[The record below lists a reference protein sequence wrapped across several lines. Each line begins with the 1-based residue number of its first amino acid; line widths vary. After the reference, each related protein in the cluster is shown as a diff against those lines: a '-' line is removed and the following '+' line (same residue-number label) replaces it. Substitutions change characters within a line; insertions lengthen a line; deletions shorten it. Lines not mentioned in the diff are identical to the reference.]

1 MVSSRQSESPLVG
14 IHGRDELSA
23 SDERIS
29 DCNSAPPVIV
39 KERQRVV
46 ADAEA
51 PQAPRS
57 CSHSSSD
64 THFRERL
71 LESMSAPDAVGHFP
85 GDASNEVVGAW
96 KCNPFALSRA
106 IRKKWRQKTI
116 WNMLSRIDEIPE
128 QVEGML
134 TQTASDLSMQVDG
147 SVVQMQ
153 DRLREASPT
162 AGEQVA
168 ETLEMLP
175 RYFATSVEANL
186 MDAAALLRQT
196 VSSVTAEL
204 GAKDFEAEDIVQ
216 EIQVIPG
223 KVRKVADEVISRAV
237 NASVEELHQ
246 QLDEALG
253 VLSASCAVREKE
265 LLQHLDQLPV
275 VAEKRLTAAGAVVDS
290 AEDKIVDLMAD
301 LKSEFVPN
309 HWLMEALLRAKASK
323 GLSREGEG
331 EAVEV
336 VLSQREIR
344 AENAERSERSER
356 SQDAENGEALGEV
369 GEKLEDSNVEEE
381 EADSQMR
388 NPGSLGHP
396 EMCTRPC
403 LFFAAGQ
410 CQNRDSCEFCHLP
423 HNRRPTHLDKRNR
436 ELLKSFS
443 SEEKLATILPI
454 LSEKLQKYCN
464 NPAAFQLLLQLETLS
479 ANSGVDLEAMS
490 TTSSKQTAKGE
501 RTLKSALRAVT
512 LRSLLTLLLRT
523 LPKDDHVRHVVEAMI
538 CSLRQPE

>member
-1 MVSSRQSESPLVG
+1 VVSSRKSETALVG
-14 IHGRDELSA
+14 IHGRAELSA
-23 SDERIS
+23 SDENIS

-39 KERQRVV
+39 KERPQRVV
-46 ADAEA
+46 AAG
-51 PQAPRS
+51 APRS

-71 LESMSAPDAVGHFP
+71 LESMSAPDAVAHFP
-85 GDASNEVVGAW
+85 GYASNEVVGAW

-162 AGEQVA
+162 GGEQVA

-175 RYFATSVEANL
+175 RHFANSVEANL

-275 VAEKRLTAAGAVVDS
+275 VAEKRLTATGAVVDS

-323 GLSREGEG
+323 GLSREGE
-331 EAVEV
+331 AVEV
-336 VLSQREIR
+336 VLSPREIR

-369 GEKLEDSNVEEE
+369 ADQKLEDSNAEE
-381 EADSQMR
+381 EADSQVR

-410 CQNRDSCEFCHLP
+410 CQNRESCKFCHLP

-436 ELLKSFS
+436 EILKSFS

-523 LPKDDHVRHVVEAMI
+523 LPKDDRVRHVVEAMI

>member
-1 MVSSRQSESPLVG
+1 MCFQLKEKATDTTASHQTTFLEQEYPHSAATLYSRRHLACPCKMLEIYKQAERKASIINLCHCKSFPKPTCVWCPDTMAPKELQENENNENDRRTGYANQRFECSTAAFSPQELVMRHFRVRVVSSRKSETALVG
-14 IHGRDELSA
+14 IHGRAELSA
-23 SDERIS
+23 SDENIS

-39 KERQRVV
+39 KERPQHVV
-46 ADAEA
+46 AAG
-51 PQAPRS
+51 APRS

-71 LESMSAPDAVGHFP
+71 LESMSAPDAVAHFP

-162 AGEQVA
+162 GGEQVA

-175 RYFATSVEANL
+175 RHFANSVEANL

-275 VAEKRLTAAGAVVDS
+275 VAEKRLTATGAVVDS

-323 GLSREGEG
+323 GLSREGE
-331 EAVEV
+331 AVEV
-336 VLSQREIR
+336 VLSPREIR

-369 GEKLEDSNVEEE
+369 ADQKLEDSNAEE
-381 EADSQMR
+381 EADSQVR
-388 NPGSLGHP
+388 NPGSSW
-396 EMCTRPC
+396 
-403 LFFAAGQ
+403 AATSASFG
-410 CQNRDSCEFCHLP
+410 RFC
-423 HNRRPTHLDKRNR
+423 
-436 ELLKSFS
+436 
-443 SEEKLATILPI
+443 
-454 LSEKLQKYCN
+454 
-464 NPAAFQLLLQLETLS
+464 
-479 ANSGVDLEAMS
+479 
-490 TTSSKQTAKGE
+490 
-501 RTLKSALRAVT
+501 
-512 LRSLLTLLLRT
+512 
-523 LPKDDHVRHVVEAMI
+523 
-538 CSLRQPE
+538 

>member
-1 MVSSRQSESPLVG
+1 M
-14 IHGRDELSA
+14 LSFF
-23 SDERIS
+23 
-29 DCNSAPPVIV
+29 
-39 KERQRVV
+39 QRY
-46 ADAEA
+46 A
-51 PQAPRS
+51 
-57 CSHSSSD
+57 
-64 THFRERL
+64 FRERL
-71 LESMSAPDAVGHFP
+71 LESMSAPDAVAHFP

-162 AGEQVA
+162 GGEQVA

-175 RYFATSVEANL
+175 RHFANSVEANL

-275 VAEKRLTAAGAVVDS
+275 VAEKRLTATGAVVDS

-323 GLSREGEG
+323 GLSREGE
-331 EAVEV
+331 AVEV
-336 VLSQREIR
+336 VLSPREIR

-369 GEKLEDSNVEEE
+369 ADQKLEDSNAEE
-381 EADSQMR
+381 EADSQVR

-410 CQNRDSCEFCHLP
+410 CQNRESCEFCHLP

-523 LPKDDHVRHVVEAMI
+523 LPKGDHVRHVVEAMI

>member
-1 MVSSRQSESPLVG
+1 MVSSRKSETALVG
-14 IHGRDELSA
+14 IHGRAELSA
-23 SDERIS
+23 SDENIS

-39 KERQRVV
+39 KERPQRVV
-46 ADAEA
+46 AAG
-51 PQAPRS
+51 APRS

-71 LESMSAPDAVGHFP
+71 LESMSAPDAVAHFP

-162 AGEQVA
+162 GGEQVA

-175 RYFATSVEANL
+175 RHFANSVEANL

-275 VAEKRLTAAGAVVDS
+275 VAEKRLTATGAVVDS

-323 GLSREGEG
+323 GLSREGE
-331 EAVEV
+331 AVEV
-336 VLSQREIR
+336 VLSPREIR

-369 GEKLEDSNVEEE
+369 ADQKLEDSNAEE
-381 EADSQMR
+381 EADSQVR

-410 CQNRDSCEFCHLP
+410 CQNRESCEFCHLP